1 MTNKLKKQLDLKDIT
16 LATVG
21 YIVGAGIYAVIG
33 VSSKYSKDFTWL
45 SIVLCGIF
53 AVCTGLS
60 FSELSAMF
68 DKNAGEYVYAKAA
81 FNKFTAKAVGIVTF
95 ITEILG
101 IVTVSIG
108 LGNYLSSVIP
118 LNNLV
123 LSAMANI
130 FFGYINYSGI
140 RQSVNYNNVCTI
152 LEVGGLILISILGMK
167 NYNKEMFDISTL
179 SNKNVIEIL
188 VASSLIYFSYFGFD
202 VAIELTEET
211 IDSKKTIPKGI
222 MNGVAISTILY
233 LLVALSAVSSVGWK
247 TLSTS
252 KAPMVDVARALLGG
266 HGAKLL
272 LGIAV
277 ISMSNTLLMGQIG
290 CSRFL
295 SSVSKYEKLPFYL
308 DKVDPKTQTPK
319 NSIIFITVIS
329 IIGLLLGNIE
339 NAAIFTNIS
348 TMVIFIII
356 NLAVITLRITK
367 PDMKR
372 PYRIPFNIKNIPVPA
387 IMGLLS
393 NLLLLIILVV
403 YNLY

>member
-1 MTNKLKKQLDLKDIT
+1 MVNKLKKTLDLKDIT
-16 LATVG
+16 LATIG
-21 YIVGAGIYAVIG
+21 YVVGAGIYAVIG
-33 VSSKYSKDFTWL
+33 ISSKYSKNFTWL

-123 LSAMANI
+123 LSAITNI
-130 FFGYINYSGI
+130 FLGYINYSGI
-140 RQSVNYNNVCTI
+140 RKSVDYNNVCTI
-152 LEVGGLILISILGMK
+152 LEIGGLILISILGMK
-167 NYNKEMFDISTL
+167 NYNKDMFDISTL

-202 VAIELTEET
+202 VVIELTEET
-211 IDSKKTIPKGI
+211 IDSKKTIPRGL
-222 MNGVAISTILY
+222 MNGLAISTILY
-233 LLVALSAVSSVGWK
+233 IFVSLSAVSTIGWE
-247 TLSTS
+247 TLSKS
-252 KAPMVDVARALLGG
+252 KAPIVDVARALLGG
-266 HGAKLL
+266 NGAKVL

-277 ISMSNTLLMGQIG
+277 ISMSNTLLMGHIG
-290 CSRFL
+290 CSRFVN
-295 SSVSKYEKLPFYL
+295 SVSKYEKLPFYL

-329 IIGLLLGNIE
+329 IIGLLIGNLE

-348 TMVIFIII
+348 TMVIFIIV
-356 NLAVITLRITK
+356 NLAVIQLRIIK
-367 PDMKR
+367 PEIKR
-372 PYRIPFNIKNIPVPA
+372 PYKIPFNIKNIPVPA
-387 IMGLLS
+387 IIGLLS
-393 NLLLLIILVV
+393 NILLLITLIV

>member
-1 MTNKLKKQLDLKDIT
+1 MVNKLKKTLDLKDIT

-33 VSSKYSKDFTWL
+33 VSSKYSKNFTWL

-81 FNKFTAKAVGIVTF
+81 FNNFTAKAVGIVTF
-95 ITEILG
+95 LTEILG
-101 IVTVSIG
+101 IITVSIG

-152 LEVGGLILISILGMK
+152 LEIGGLILISILGMK

-222 MNGVAISTILY
+222 MNGVVISTILY
-233 LLVALSAVSSVGWK
+233 IFVALSAVSSVGWE
-247 TLSTS
+247 TLSKS
-252 KAPMVDVARALLGG
+252 KAPIVDVARALLGG
-266 HGAKLL
+266 NGAKLL

-295 SSVSKYEKLPFYL
+295 NSVSKYEKLPFYL
-308 DKVDPKTQTPK
+308 DKIDQKTQTPK

-348 TMVIFIII
+348 TMVIFTII

-372 PYRIPFNIKNIPVPA
+372 PYKIPFNIKNIPVPA
-387 IMGLLS
+387 IIGLLS
-393 NLLLLIILVV
+393 NILLLIILIV